1 MSELAKTTRRIGLA
15 AVGASLAAACSP
27 LSLFAT
33 LAPKDPGTRSFR
45 GLAYGPRP
53 RQVLDVYAPR
63 RASGQAPLPVAI
75 FFYGGSWDTGRRQDY
90 SWVGQALAAKGFL
103 TLAPDYG
110 LYPQTRYPDFLADGA
125 KAVRWAEQHAAD
137 YGGDPTR
144 IVLVGH
150 SAGAYNAAMI
160 ALDRRY
166 LVAAGADP
174 AHIKAL
180 AGLSGPYDFL
190 PLTDPIAIRTFGEA
204 ADLPGTQPTA
214 FVTRDAPP
222 AFLAT
227 GDADRMVYPKNTI
240 KLAARYRAAGV
251 EVVEQHYAG
260 IDHVNMVLALSRTFR
275 GRAPVLQQMTDFLH
289 ASTARRRSGGAR

>member
-1 MSELAKTTRRIGLA
+1 MSERARTTRRISLA
-15 AVGASLAAACSP
+15 AIGAALTAACSP

-33 LAPKDPGTRSFR
+33 LAPKDPAMRSAK
-45 GLAYGPRP
+45 GLSYGPKP
-53 RQVLDVYAPR
+53 HQKLDVYAPLR
-63 RASGQAPLPVAI
+63 QPGEATLPVAV

-90 SWVGQALAAKGFL
+90 NWVGQALAAHGFL
-103 TLAPDYG
+103 TVAPDYG
-110 LYPQTRYPDFLADGA
+110 LYPATRYPEFLADGA
-125 KAVRWAEQHAAD
+125 RAVRWAEQHAAD

-166 LVAAGADP
+166 LTAAGADP
-174 AHIKAL
+174 RHIRAL

-204 ADLPGTQPTA
+204 KDLPGTQPTA
-214 FVTRDAPP
+214 FVTSQAPP

-227 GDADRMVYPKNTI
+227 GDADQMVYPRNTI
-240 KLAARYRAAGV
+240 KLAATYRAAGAEV
-251 EVVEQHYAG
+251 EERHYPG

-275 GRAPVLQQMTDFLH
+275 GRAPVLREMTDFLH
-289 ASTARRRSGGAR
+289 AHAG

>member
-1 MSELAKTTRRIGLA
+1 MSELTRTPHRARLSALA
-15 AVGASLAAACSP
+15 AALGAACSP
-27 LSLFAT
+27 LSLFAA
-33 LAPKDPGTRSFR
+33 LGPKDPALKSAR
-45 GLAYGPRP
+45 GLAFGPQP
-53 RQVLDVYAPR
+53 HQKLDVYAPR
-63 RASGQAPLPVAI
+63 HRPGQAAVPVAI
-75 FFYGGSWDTGRRQDY
+75 FFFGGSWDTGRRQDY
-90 SWVGQALAAKGFL
+90 NWVGQALAAKGFL
-103 TLAPDYG
+103 TLVPDYG
-110 LYPQTRYPDFLADGA
+110 LYPMTRYPDFLNDGA
-125 KAVRWAEQHAAD
+125 RAVRWAEQHAAD
-137 YGGDPTR
+137 HGGDPTR

-166 LVAAGADP
+166 LTAAGADP

-190 PLTDPIAIRTFGEA
+190 PLTDPIAIRIFSEA
-204 ADLPGTQPTA
+204 HDLPGTQPSA

-227 GDADRMVYPKNTI
+227 GDADVMVYPKNTI

-251 EVVEQHYAG
+251 EVEERHYRG

-289 ASTARRRSGGAR
+289 THAS

>member
-1 MSELAKTTRRIGLA
+1 MSELARATRRISLTA
-15 AVGASLAAACSP
+15 IAASLAAACSP

-33 LAPKDPGTRSFR
+33 LGPKDPGVRSVR
-45 GLAYGPRP
+45 GLGFGPQP
-53 RQVLDVYAPR
+53 HQKLDVYAPR
-63 RASGQAPLPVAI
+63 QGSGQTAVPVAI

-90 SWVGQALAAKGFL
+90 NWVGQALASRGFL
-103 TLAPDYG
+103 ALVPDYG
-110 LYPQTRYPDFLADGA
+110 LYPATRYPGFLADGA
-125 KAVRWAEQHAAD
+125 QAVRWAEQHAAQ

-150 SAGAYNAAMI
+150 SAGAYNAAMV
-160 ALDRRY
+160 ALDSRY

-174 AHIKAL
+174 KHIKAW

-190 PLTDPIAIRTFGEA
+190 PLTDPIAIRTFGQA
-204 ADLPGTQPTA
+204 PDLPGTQPTA
-214 FVTRDAPP
+214 YVTAHSPP

-251 EVVEQHYAG
+251 EVDERHYPG
-260 IDHVNMVLALSRTFR
+260 LDHVNMVLALSRTFR
-275 GRAPVLQQMTDFLH
+275 GKAPVLQEMTAFLH
-289 ASTARRRSGGAR
+289 AHAG